1 MTEQEQCPGPRGPAG
16 IRKPKLQSTS
26 SVLSTKK
33 YQALTMCRHWASL
46 VEALLAKALE
56 MPWVTHPW
64 YELSKTVPSA
74 WLLLIALPL
83 TVQGQGGVKS

>member
-1 MTEQEQCPGPRGPAG
+1 
-16 IRKPKLQSTS
+16 
-26 SVLSTKK
+26 
-33 YQALTMCRHWASL
+33 MCRHWASL
-46 VEALLAKALE
+46 MEALLAKALE
-56 MPWVTHPW
+56 MPWVRHPW